1 MNDQIMLFFL
11 QISNNNAPARG
22 WQPAVFKMAEL
33 EADLDHIVP
42 SSVLPPFRA
51 KLVVGFVSLVCFARS
66 YDGDFVFDD
75 SEAIVNNKVC
85 ILIPFW

>member
-1 MNDQIMLFFL
+1 
-11 QISNNNAPARG
+11 
-22 WQPAVFKMAEL
+22 MADL
-33 EADLDHIVP
+33 EADLDHIIP

-51 KLVVGFVSLVCFARS
+51 KLVVGFVSLVCFACS

-85 ILIPFW
+85 ILIPF

>member
-1 MNDQIMLFFL
+1 MVLLPL
-11 QISNNNAPARG
+11 QISTQHNAGAGGWRPAALR
-22 WQPAVFKMAEL
+22 MAEL
-33 EADLDHIVP
+33 DADLDHIIP
-42 SSVLPPFRA
+42 SVLPPFWA

-85 ILIPFW
+85 VLILQKS